1 MILLN
6 KLRDTTFLSYLFTII
21 LWGSAFPIIKIALN
35 DFSAE
40 SLSAFRLI
48 LATIILLP
56 FVIIKKLPTPELRD
70 IPVIFILGFCG
81 FVIYHTALNFGETLI
96 SAGISGILVSTTPI
110 FSSALAYMFL
120 KEHFSKWNWLSSLVA
135 FIGISIIS
143 ISKDDY
149 TTINVLGVFI
159 ILLASFSESL
169 YFTFQKKY
177 IEKYG
182 FIAFTLYTIMAS
194 SPFMLIFIPEIIND
208 IHGATFTSI
217 VSVLYLAIFPTIIP
231 YVLLA
236 YIVKS
241 VGVSDATMSLY
252 LTPIVSLL
260 LSYLLLDELPT
271 TLAIIGGII
280 TLLGVSLSNFFQNT

>member
-1 MILLN
+1 MN

-21 LWGSAFPIIKIALN
+21 LWGSAFPMIKIALN

-110 FSSALAYMFL
+110 FSSALAYIFL

-271 TLAIIGGII
+271 TLAIIGRLI

>member
-1 MILLN
+1 MN

-21 LWGSAFPIIKIALN
+21 LWGSAFPMIKIALN

-110 FSSALAYMFL
+110 FSSALAYIFL

-149 TTINVLGVFI
+149 TTINVLGVLI

-271 TLAIIGGII
+271 TLAIIGGLI
-280 TLLGVSLSNFFQNT
+280 TLLGVSLCNFFQNT

>member
-1 MILLN
+1 MN

-21 LWGSAFPIIKIALN
+21 LWGSAFPMIKIALN

-110 FSSALAYMFL
+110 FSSALAYIFL

-241 VGVSDATMSLY
+241 VGVSDVTMSLY

>member
-1 MILLN
+1 MN

-21 LWGSAFPIIKIALN
+21 LWGSAFPMIKIALN

-56 FVIIKKLPTPELRD
+56 FVIIKKLPTAELRD

-110 FSSALAYMFL
+110 FSSALAYIFL

>member
-1 MILLN
+1 MN

-21 LWGSAFPIIKIALN
+21 LWGSAFPMIKIALN

-48 LATIILLP
+48 LVTIILLP

-110 FSSALAYMFL
+110 FSSALAYIFL

>member
-1 MILLN
+1 MN

-21 LWGSAFPIIKIALN
+21 LWGSAFPMIKIALN

-40 SLSAFRLI
+40 SLLAFRLI

-110 FSSALAYMFL
+110 FSSALAYIFL

>member
-1 MILLN
+1 MN

-21 LWGSAFPIIKIALN
+21 LWGSAFPMIKIALN

-70 IPVIFILGFCG
+70 IPVIFILGFCE

-110 FSSALAYMFL
+110 FSSALAYIFL
-120 KEHFSKWNWLSSLVA
+120 KERFSKWNWLSSLVA

-271 TLAIIGGII
+271 TLAIIGGLI

>member
-1 MILLN
+1 MN

-21 LWGSAFPIIKIALN
+21 LWGSAFSMIKIALN

-110 FSSALAYMFL
+110 FSSALAYIFL

-260 LSYLLLDELPT
+260 LSYLLLDELST

>member
-1 MILLN
+1 MILMN
-6 KLRDTTFLSYLFTII
+6 KLQDTTFLSYLFTII
-21 LWGSAFPIIKIALN
+21 LWGSAFPMIKIALN

-81 FVIYHTALNFGETLI
+81 FVIYHTALNFGEALI

-110 FSSALAYMFL
+110 FSSALAYIFL

>member
-1 MILLN
+1 MN

-21 LWGSAFPIIKIALN
+21 LWGSAFPMIKIALN

-110 FSSALAYMFL
+110 FSSALAYIFL

-177 IEKYG
+177 TEKYG

>member
-1 MILLN
+1 

>member
-1 MILLN
+1 MN

-21 LWGSAFPIIKIALN
+21 LWGSAFPMIKIALN

-56 FVIIKKLPTPELRD
+56 LVIIKKLPTPELRD

-110 FSSALAYMFL
+110 FSSALAYIFL

>member
-1 MILLN
+1 MN

-21 LWGSAFPIIKIALN
+21 LWGSAFPMIKIALN

-48 LATIILLP
+48 LATIIILP

-110 FSSALAYMFL
+110 FSSALAYIFL

>member
-1 MILLN
+1 MN

-21 LWGSAFPIIKIALN
+21 LWGSAFPLIKIALN

-110 FSSALAYMFL
+110 FSSALAYIFL

-149 TTINVLGVFI
+149 TTINVLGVLI

-260 LSYLLLDELPT
+260 LSYLFLDELPT

>member
-1 MILLN
+1 MN

-21 LWGSAFPIIKIALN
+21 LWGSAFPMIKIALN

-56 FVIIKKLPTPELRD
+56 FVTIKKLPTPELRD

-110 FSSALAYMFL
+110 FSSALAYIFL

>member
-1 MILLN
+1 MN

-21 LWGSAFPIIKIALN
+21 LWGSAFPMIKIALN

-96 SAGISGILVSTTPI
+96 SAGISGILVSTAPI
-110 FSSALAYMFL
+110 FSSALAYIFL

-177 IEKYG
+177 IEKYS

>member
-1 MILLN
+1 MN

-110 FSSALAYMFL
+110 FSSALAYIFL

-217 VSVLYLAIFPTIIP
+217 VSVLYLATFPTIIP

>member
-1 MILLN
+1 MN

-21 LWGSAFPIIKIALN
+21 LWGSAFPMIKIALN

-110 FSSALAYMFL
+110 FSSALAYIFL
-120 KEHFSKWNWLSSLVA
+120 KEHFSKWHWLSSLVA

>member
-1 MILLN
+1 MN

-21 LWGSAFPIIKIALN
+21 LWGSAFPMIKIALN

-110 FSSALAYMFL
+110 FSSALAYIFL

-271 TLAIIGGII
+271 TLAIIDGLI

>member
-1 MILLN
+1 MN

-21 LWGSAFPIIKIALN
+21 LWGSAFPMIKIALN

-110 FSSALAYMFL
+110 FSSALAYIFL

-208 IHGATFTSI
+208 INGATFTSI

>member
-1 MILLN
+1 MN

-21 LWGSAFPIIKIALN
+21 LWGSAFPMIKIALN

-70 IPVIFILGFCG
+70 IPVIFILGFFG

-110 FSSALAYMFL
+110 FSSALAYIFL
-120 KEHFSKWNWLSSLVA
+120 KERFSKWNWLSSLVA

-149 TTINVLGVFI
+149 TTINILGVFI

>member
-1 MILLN
+1 MN

-21 LWGSAFPIIKIALN
+21 LWGSAFPMIKIALN

-81 FVIYHTALNFGETLI
+81 FVIYHTALNCGETLI

-110 FSSALAYMFL
+110 FSSALAYIFL

-271 TLAIIGGII
+271 TLAIIGGLI

>member
-1 MILLN
+1 MN

-21 LWGSAFPIIKIALN
+21 LWGSAFPMIEIALN

-110 FSSALAYMFL
+110 FSSALAYIFL

-271 TLAIIGGII
+271 TLAIIGGLI

>member
-1 MILLN
+1 MN

-110 FSSALAYMFL
+110 FSSGLAYIFL

>member
-1 MILLN
+1 MN

-110 FSSALAYMFL
+110 FSSALAYIFL

-271 TLAIIGGII
+271 TLAIIGGLI

>member
-1 MILLN
+1 MN

-21 LWGSAFPIIKIALN
+21 LWGSAFPMIKIALN

-110 FSSALAYMFL
+110 FSSALAYIFL

-271 TLAIIGGII
+271 SLAIIGGLI

>member
-1 MILLN
+1 MN

-21 LWGSAFPIIKIALN
+21 LWGSAFPMIKIALN

-40 SLSAFRLI
+40 LLSAFRLI

-110 FSSALAYMFL
+110 FSSALAYIFL

>member
-1 MILLN
+1 MN

-21 LWGSAFPIIKIALN
+21 LWGSAFPMIKIALN

-56 FVIIKKLPTPELRD
+56 FAIIKKLPTPELRD

-110 FSSALAYMFL
+110 FSSALAYIFL

-271 TLAIIGGII
+271 TLAIIGGLI

>member
-1 MILLN
+1 MN

-21 LWGSAFPIIKIALN
+21 LWGSAFPMIKIALN

-110 FSSALAYMFL
+110 FSSALAYIFL

-177 IEKYG
+177 IEKYA

-271 TLAIIGGII
+271 TLAIIGGLI

>member
-1 MILLN
+1 MN

-21 LWGSAFPIIKIALN
+21 LWGSAFPMIKIALN

-110 FSSALAYMFL
+110 FSSALAYIFL

-241 VGVSDATMSLY
+241 VGVSDATKSLY

-271 TLAIIGGII
+271 TLAIIGGLI

>member
-1 MILLN
+1 MN

-21 LWGSAFPIIKIALN
+21 LWGSAFPMIKIALN

-110 FSSALAYMFL
+110 FSSALAYIFL
-120 KEHFSKWNWLSSLVA
+120 KEHFSKWNWLSSLVT

-208 IHGATFTSI
+208 IHGVTFTSI

-271 TLAIIGGII
+271 TLAIIGGLI
-280 TLLGVSLSNFFQNT
+280 TLLGVSLCNFFQNT

>member
-1 MILLN
+1 MN

-21 LWGSAFPIIKIALN
+21 LWGSAFPMIKIALN

-110 FSSALAYMFL
+110 FSSALAYIFL

-159 ILLASFSESL
+159 ILLASFSASL

>member
-1 MILLN
+1 MN

-21 LWGSAFPIIKIALN
+21 LWGSAFPMIKIALN

-110 FSSALAYMFL
+110 
-120 KEHFSKWNWLSSLVA
+120 
-135 FIGISIIS
+135 
-143 ISKDDY
+143 
-149 TTINVLGVFI
+149 
-159 ILLASFSESL
+159 
-169 YFTFQKKY
+169 
-177 IEKYG
+177 
-182 FIAFTLYTIMAS
+182 
-194 SPFMLIFIPEIIND
+194 
-208 IHGATFTSI
+208 
-217 VSVLYLAIFPTIIP
+217 
-231 YVLLA
+231 
-236 YIVKS
+236 
-241 VGVSDATMSLY
+241 
-252 LTPIVSLL
+252 VSLL

>member
-1 MILLN
+1 MN

-21 LWGSAFPIIKIALN
+21 LWGSAFPMIKIALN

-48 LATIILLP
+48 LATIILLS

-110 FSSALAYMFL
+110 FSSALAYIFL

>member
-1 MILLN
+1 MN

-21 LWGSAFPIIKIALN
+21 LWGSAFPMIKIALN

-70 IPVIFILGFCG
+70 IPVTFILGFCG

-110 FSSALAYMFL
+110 FSSALAYIFL

>member
-1 MILLN
+1 MN

-21 LWGSAFPIIKIALN
+21 LWGSAFPMIKIALN

-110 FSSALAYMFL
+110 FSSALAYIFL

-208 IHGATFTSI
+208 IHGATFISI

>member
-1 MILLN
+1 MN

-21 LWGSAFPIIKIALN
+21 LWGSAFPMIKIALN

-110 FSSALAYMFL
+110 FSSALAYIFL

-169 YFTFQKKY
+169 YFTCQKKY

>member
-1 MILLN
+1 MN

-21 LWGSAFPIIKIALN
+21 LWGSAFPMIKIALN

-96 SAGISGILVSTTPI
+96 STGISGILVSTTPI
-110 FSSALAYMFL
+110 FSSALAYIFL

>member
-1 MILLN
+1 MN

-21 LWGSAFPIIKIALN
+21 LWGSAYPIIKIALN

>member
-1 MILLN
+1 MN

-21 LWGSAFPIIKIALN
+21 LWGSAFPMIKIALN

-110 FSSALAYMFL
+110 FSSALAYIFL

-194 SPFMLIFIPEIIND
+194 SPFMLIFMPEIIND